1 MKKVFITTLFACFAM
16 LLANTSSYAQQS
28 TKNRLGFFLGLASGD
43 IDQVG
48 IGGIG
53 EFKVS
58 KKVTISPQL
67 LFYFPEDRGNLR
79 YNFMEINFNANYY
92 FYNKDIFE
100 FYGLG
105 GLNFTRVHWEWDH
118 AGPNDDDGDS
128 DLEVGLNLGG
138 GINFE
143 IGKNVVPF
151 SELRVTVGEFD
162 QFVISGG
169 LKFNL

>member
-1 MKKVFITTLFACFAM
+1 MKKVFITALFACLAM

-67 LFYFPEDRGNLR
+67 LFYFPEDRGNWR

-105 GLNFTRVHWEWDH
+105 GLNFTRVHWEWDN

>member
-1 MKKVFITTLFACFAM
+1 MKKLFITTLFACFAM
-16 LLANTSSYAQQS
+16 MLAHTGYAQQG

-58 KKVTISPQL
+58 NKVTISPQI
-67 LFYFPEDRGNLR
+67 LFYLGDDDNHYYGPGNDV
-79 YNFMEINFNANYY
+79 NFMEININANYY

-105 GLNFTRVHWEWDH
+105 GLNFTRVHWEWDNGRH
-118 AGPNDDDGDS
+118 DDS
-128 DLEVGLNLGG
+128 HTEIGLNLGG
-138 GINFE
+138 GMNFE
-143 IGKNVVPF
+143 INRKVVPF
-151 SELRVTVGEFD
+151 SELRVTVGEFN